1 VFLCRIINKRVLA
14 LIVSILINI
23 KQEIM
28 KKQKQWTVV
37 LLGGLLLS
45 SCVQDEQDLGGDTIA
60 RSSIGGVVQKGPF
73 INGSSISMY
82 ELSDALVPSGKTYNG
97 QISDNQGSFELK
109 YDPALSSNYV
119 KVRADGYYYN
129 EVSGQNSNS
138 QLTLYALS
146 DISDKSS
153 INVNIMSYLEYQRVE
168 YLVSQGESFANAK
181 SRAEAEI
188 LKVFSMTRENIQVSE
203 SLNILKDGDD
213 NAVLLAISAILQG
226 FRSEA
231 NMTNLLANIITDL
244 KKDGTLDDANLGTQ
258 LITDAKLL
266 DLAAIRKNLEER
278 FASDS
283 TVIPNFEKYVRQFI
297 SKTPF
302 KPISIIDYPQTTSYG
317 ANILSGDA
325 DPFVVSISNEY
336 SFAAN
341 VSKGGSLKI
350 VMKGG
355 SWSYSVMP
363 FPPINWDITMYDN
376 AKQEQTFTV
385 TESGKNS
392 NLKIFF
398 HSGKP
403 VIEYY
408 ENNSLVATKT
418 QHILIKDGPPII
430 VDDSTSVR

>member
-1 VFLCRIINKRVLA
+1 
-14 LIVSILINI
+14 
-23 KQEIM
+23 M
-28 KKQKQWTVV
+28 KIQKQWAVV

-45 SCVQDEQDLGGDTIA
+45 SCVQDEEDLGGDPIAKTTIA
-60 RSSIGGVVQKGPF
+60 GVVQKGPF

-97 QISDNQGSFELK
+97 QISDNQGSFELN
-109 YDPALSSNYV
+109 YDATLLSNYV

-129 EVSGQNSNS
+129 EISGQSSNS

-168 YLVSQGESFANAK
+168 YLVLQGESFSNAK
-181 SRAEAEI
+181 RRAEAEI
-188 LKVFSMTRENIQVSE
+188 LKVFSITKDDIKVSE
-203 SLNILKDGDD
+203 SLDLLKDGED
-213 NAVLLAISAILQG
+213 NAILLAISAILQG
-226 FRSEA
+226 YRSEA
-231 NMTNLLANIITDL
+231 SMTYLLANIITDL
-244 KKDGTLDDANLGTQ
+244 KKDGKLDDANLGTQ

-266 DLAAIRKNLEER
+266 DLTAIRKNMEER

-283 TVIPNFEKYVRQFI
+283 TVIPNFEKYVRLFI
-297 SKTPF
+297 ERTTF
-302 KPISIIDYPQTTSYG
+302 KPISIIDYPETTKYG
-317 ANILSGDA
+317 VNVLSGDA
-325 DPFVVSISNEY
+325 DSLAVSIQNEF

-355 SWSYSVMP
+355 NWRYYIAP
-363 FPPINWDITMYDN
+363 FPPINWDITSYDN
-376 AKQEQTFTV
+376 VNQEQTFTV
-385 TESGKNS
+385 TESAKES
-392 NLKIFF
+392 NLKLMFD
-398 HSGKP
+398 SGNP

-408 ENNSLVATKT
+408 ENNSLVPTKT
-418 QHILIKDGPPII
+418 KHILIIDAPPII